1 LNSESN
7 PLHAPAHWSWFD
19 EKSWKG
25 YCNTKIMQSP
35 IDVVAGQTTKS
46 DKTKGL
52 SFKVNYSFS
61 DKIEFVV
68 KDHGEEVII
77 DFIDPEKNGY
87 VELDIGTPSIPRRTR
102 FHPSG
107 LFFRFRAEHP
117 INKKRFDGELVFVFE
132 EQTKDNDKVY

>member
-1 LNSESN
+1 MNSESN

-52 SFKVNYSFS
+52 SFKVNYSF
-61 DKIEFVV
+61 
-68 KDHGEEVII
+68 VI
-77 DFIDPEKNGY
+77 
-87 VELDIGTPSIPRRTR
+87 VESKTRR
-102 FHPSG
+102 F
-107 LFFRFRAEHP
+107 
-117 INKKRFDGELVFVFE
+117 LVNVFAFA
-132 EQTKDNDKVY
+132 YRLRG